1 VCLSFPDVHGKGDKF
16 ICTGRP
22 LRPAL
27 FEATREEGLAR
38 FGLAEDRPVLLVFGG
53 SLGAQ
58 ALNEAALAAFS
69 QRQTPFQVLHVAG
82 ERDYDWVTERLER
95 HGNNRDYQVHAFLDD
110 LPLALAAADA
120 VVARAGGS
128 VAEILARGVPS
139 LLVPYPYA
147 AGDHQAK
154 NAQRVSEAG
163 AALAV
168 GNSDLDADSLNEAVE
183 KLLDPEV
190 NRRMRQAAL
199 DIAVP
204 NASVRIADVIVELLD
219 RHTG

>member
-1 VCLSFPDVHGKGDKF
+1 
-16 ICTGRP
+16 
-22 LRPAL
+22 
-27 FEATREEGLAR
+27 
-38 FGLAEDRPVLLVFGG
+38 
-53 SLGAQ
+53 
-58 ALNEAALAAFS
+58 
-69 QRQTPFQVLHVAG
+69 
-82 ERDYDWVTERLER
+82 
-95 HGNNRDYQVHAFLDD
+95 
-110 LPLALAAADA
+110 LAAADA